1 MLLYCSPD
9 ISVHQR
15 GQEIN
20 LAKNGIS
27 GIFKREI
34 INHNTMKKRGL
45 IICAVMVILSVTGKG
60 QSIVPAEWKFITG
73 DKAEYTDSAMN
84 EYWWKD
90 ISPLELWESQGFPE
104 YDGFAWYRVKVV
116 VPAKMRRNAIRYD
129 GLVLNLGKIDDAD
142 ETYFNG
148 HPVGKTGVMPPNYSG
163 AYDVARSYLIPAE
176 YVQWGKKNT
185 IAVRVYDAG
194 GGGGLYGGPVE
205 LTNRGNNDLLTMNT
219 VLSEED
225 MIFSGS
231 PDVVIPVTL
240 KSEFRKTY
248 RGSLSLD
255 IVTDFGEKYDTKY
268 QEVAVRRNSTATVA
282 FRIRDLK
289 PGFYRATLSLAS
301 KMGNKKQQFNFGYEP
316 EKIVSP
322 ADAQPD
328 FDAFWQRTKAELA
341 AVDPQYNLIRI
352 DSLCT
357 ESHNIYLVEMRSLGN
372 ALIRGW
378 YSVPVK
384 PGRYPAI
391 MKVPGYSSVM
401 LPSYVNYDD
410 DIIGFGLSIRGHGNS
425 TDDVNPGF
433 PGYLLYNLEDK
444 EKYIYRGA
452 YMDCVRGIDFLC
464 SRPEVDASRI
474 AVEGGSQGG
483 ALTFATAALDNE
495 RIAVCAPHVP
505 FLSDFRDYFRVAVWP
520 GNELTELVEGRK
532 RLSWDQVYHTLSYF
546 DIKNLAPK
554 IRAPL
559 IMGVGLMDE
568 VCPPHINFA
577 AYNQVRGEK
586 RYIVYP
592 QAGHGLPEAF
602 YQAKMKW
609 IGEKFGLQ

>member
-1 MLLYCSPD
+1 MSN
-9 ISVHQR
+9 SM
-15 GQEIN
+15 
-20 LAKNGIS
+20 KN
-27 GIFKREI
+27 RAL
-34 INHNTMKKRGL
+34 M
-45 IICAVMVILSVTGKG
+45 ICAAMVILSVTGKG

-73 DKAEYTDSAMN
+73 DKPAYTDSAMN
-84 EYWWKD
+84 DYWWED
-90 ISPLELWESQGFPE
+90 ISPLELWESQGFPG

-116 VPAKMRRNAIRYD
+116 VPAKMRNNAIRYD
-129 GLVLNLGKIDDAD
+129 GLILNLGKIDDAD

-148 HPVGKTGVMPPNYSG
+148 HPVGKTGVMPPDYSG
-163 AYDVARSYLIPAE
+163 AWDVPRSYRIPAE

-205 LTNRGNNDLLTMNT
+205 LTNRGNHDLLTLNT
-219 VLSEED
+219 ALNEEE
-225 MIFSGS
+225 MIFHGS
-231 PDVVIPVTL
+231 PDVIIPVTL
-240 KSEFRKTY
+240 KSEFRKKY
-248 RGSLSLD
+248 RGSLTLD
-255 IVTDFGEKYDTKY
+255 IVTDFGEKFDSKY
-268 QEVAVRRNSTATVA
+268 QEVAVRRNSTVTVA
-282 FRIRDLK
+282 FRVRDLK
-289 PGFYRATLSLAS
+289 PGFYMATLSLAS
-301 KMGNKKQQFNFGYEP
+301 KMGNKKYRFNFGYEP

-322 ADAQPD
+322 TDAQPD

-341 AVDPQYNLIRI
+341 SVDPQYNLMRI
-352 DSLCT
+352 DSLST

-372 ALIRGW
+372 VLIRGW
-378 YSVPVK
+378 YRVPTK

-391 MKVPGYSSVM
+391 MQVPGYSSVM
-401 LPSYVNYDD
+401 VPSYVDYGD
-410 DIIGFGLSIRGHGNS
+410 DIIGFALNIRGHGNS

-433 PGYLLYNLEDK
+433 PGYLLHNLEDK

-474 AVEGGSQGG
+474 AVEGASQGG

-495 RIAVCAPHVP
+495 RIAVCAPQVP

-520 GNELTELVEGRK
+520 GNEFRELVEGRRK
-532 RLSWDQVYHTLSYF
+532 LGWEQVYHTLSYF

-577 AYNQVRGEK
+577 AYNQIPGEK
-586 RYIVYP
+586 KYIVYP
-592 QAGHGLPEAF
+592 QAGHGLPDAF
-602 YQAKMKW
+602 YHAKMKW
-609 IGEKFGLQ
+609 LGEKLGLQ